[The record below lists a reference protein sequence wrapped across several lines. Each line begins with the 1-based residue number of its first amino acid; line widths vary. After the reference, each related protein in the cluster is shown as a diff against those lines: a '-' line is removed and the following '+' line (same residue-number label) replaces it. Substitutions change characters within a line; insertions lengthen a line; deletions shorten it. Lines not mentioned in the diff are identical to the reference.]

1 MKGEVQ
7 IEEAEFGRLVSG
19 EQVKLFKLRNQN
31 DFQLNLI
38 SYGASI
44 QSVLVKD
51 KENKLINVTL
61 GFDTLEGTN
70 ISVWCYSFSMIYIL
84 IIFAQNTLIDH

>member
-1 MKGEVQ
+1 MSNDVL
-7 IEEAEFGRLVSG
+7 IEEVEFGKLFNG

-31 DFQLNLI
+31 DFQLNII

-51 KENKLINVTL
+51 KENKLINVAL
-61 GFDTLEGTN
+61 GFDTLEGTYL
-70 ISVWCYSFSMIYIL
+70 SLLRS
-84 IIFAQNTLIDH
+84 IFD

>member
-1 MKGEVQ
+1 MSNDVL
-7 IEEAEFGRLVSG
+7 IEEVEFGKLANG
-19 EQVKLFKLRNQN
+19 EQVKLFKLRNKN

-51 KENKLINVTL
+51 KESKLINVAL
-61 GFDTLEGTN
+61 GFDTLEGAYFFFS
-70 ISVWCYSFSMIYIL
+70 SV
-84 IIFAQNTLIDH
+84 